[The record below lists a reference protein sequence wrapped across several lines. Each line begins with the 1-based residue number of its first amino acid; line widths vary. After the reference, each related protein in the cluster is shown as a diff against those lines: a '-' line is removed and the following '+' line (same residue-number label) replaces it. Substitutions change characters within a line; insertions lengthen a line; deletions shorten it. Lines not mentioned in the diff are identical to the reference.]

1 MMKPCDTCRKCC
13 FPKPQNPQLCK
24 DVKQR
29 KSDKRKEEWKR
40 AKEWEGRS
48 YQKWTKRG
56 EKESGMQT
64 DGERVSP
71 EGARRSEERERIDVE
86 PADQLNNQLPPN
98 PSTSFQTQEER
109 CIGSGKKQSGALK
122 TEDDHTKWA
131 RSEWLKY
138 PRTQRKLE
146 NIRNTQIWFLHVL
159 TSNQKKMEIATTI

>member
-1 MMKPCDTCRKCC
+1 
-13 FPKPQNPQLCK
+13 
-24 DVKQR
+24 
-29 KSDKRKEEWKR
+29 
-40 AKEWEGRS
+40 
-48 YQKWTKRG
+48 
-56 EKESGMQT
+56 MQT